1 MNKLILT
8 ADDFGVVPSIN
19 EGITELVQKG
29 LVNSVQVFTNYKDSL
44 QNTKKLIKDAPNSQF
59 ELGVHLTITSG
70 SPLTD
75 KKALKPIL
83 DRKGNFSTFD
93 ELGSGANSTAIY
105 HELKEQINVL
115 RKDAELG
122 PKLTHLTC
130 HHDSL
135 WFYPEYTKQLIKVSN
150 EFDLP
155 FRNPKSFPPKR
166 DKMYYTVVVP
176 ILQFIK
182 LGWSD
187 AKLIKETYHLRKE
200 GYFPNEDL
208 VYKAPHY
215 MDSRHYGPIPGTI
228 ILPEKKADWIIE
240 KQQKLQMMLQKAM
253 VSGGPKTVE
262 LIEFMFHVR
271 KGAIGKG
278 HKEYKQE
285 IEDTGYGGINPKY
298 FDSRV
303 IEFEAIRRHETILK
317 DLLKANAVALGSW
330 RECAQQI
337 LKKN

>member
-1 MNKLILT
+1 MNKIILT

-29 LVNSVQVFTNYKDSL
+29 LVNSVQVFTNYKHSL
-44 QNTKKLIKDAPNSQF
+44 QNTKKLIKDAPTSQF

-70 SPLTD
+70 APLTD
-75 KKALKPIL
+75 KKSLKPIL
-83 DRKGNFSTFD
+83 DKKGNFSTFD
-93 ELGSGANSTAIY
+93 ELGSGANPTALY

-115 RKDAELG
+115 RNDAELA

-135 WFYPEYTKQLIKVSN
+135 WFYPNYTKQLIKLSN
-150 EFDLP
+150 EFNLP
-155 FRNPKSFPPKR
+155 FRNPKSYPPKR

-215 MDSRHYGPIPGTI
+215 MDSRHYGPIPGTTI
-228 ILPEKKADWIIE
+228 HPVEKADWILE
-240 KQQKLQMMLQKAM
+240 KQRKLQMMLQKAM
-253 VSGGPKTVE
+253 VSGGPKTEE

-271 KGAIGKG
+271 KGAIGGG
-278 HKEYKQE
+278 HHEYKKE
-285 IEDTGYGGINPKY
+285 IEETGYGGINPKY

-303 IEFEAIRRHETILK
+303 LEFETIRLNET
-317 DLLKANAVALGSW
+317 LLKSLLKNNKLALGSW
-330 RECAQQI
+330 NECGQQT
-337 LKKN
+337 LRKK